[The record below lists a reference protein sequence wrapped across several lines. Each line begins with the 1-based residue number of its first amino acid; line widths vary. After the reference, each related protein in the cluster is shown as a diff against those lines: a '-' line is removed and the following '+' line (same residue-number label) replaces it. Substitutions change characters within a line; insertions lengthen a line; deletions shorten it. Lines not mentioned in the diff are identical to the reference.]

1 MDSLT
6 QITLGAAVGE
16 LVLGR
21 RIGNRAMVWGA
32 IAGTIPDLDVF
43 SRFWMT
49 EIEALAFH
57 RGVTHSL
64 LFAVTTPF
72 LFGWLTHRYYASG
85 FYRRTPLRRLW
96 AGLWLIA
103 GIVLVLALVWAGLKL
118 PPLSWFLVL
127 PLTALAG
134 WRWLARS
141 RTLGTTVP
149 DTVDAGYRD
158 WVLLFFWAILTHPL
172 LDAFTPYGTQLL
184 YPFSHER
191 VAFNAIS
198 VVDPIYTF
206 PFLGALILA
215 ARLPRRDPLRRRL
228 TRFGVIWSSAY
239 LLLCT
244 ANKLHVDRVFSRS
257 LAAEGIEA
265 QRLTTA
271 PTPFNNLLWQGVAET
286 EDRYYLGSYSLMDR
300 EARVRD
306 FRTIAKARDLPD
318 TLAEHPD
325 VGILKWFSKGYF
337 TVSAESPHR
346 YVFNDLRYGGIWA
359 PPGEQ
364 PAERF
369 IFRFELVDGP
379 SGLMIRQL
387 QPDRSE
393 MGQALGGLWRR
404 MLGHLPAPE

>member
-6 QITLGAAVGE
+6 QITLGAAMGE

-64 LFAVTTPF
+64 VFAVVTPF
-72 LFGWLTHRYYASG
+72 LFGWLTHRYYQSG
-85 FYRRTPLRRLW
+85 FYRKPPFRQAL
-96 AGLWLIA
+96 GSIWLIM
-103 GIVLVLALVWAGLKL
+103 GLLLVMALVWAGMKM
-118 PPLSWFLVL
+118 PPLGWVLIL
-127 PLTALAG
+127 PLAALAG
-134 WRWLARS
+134 WRSFSGS
-141 RTLGTTVP
+141 RVIATRDPEAVE
-149 DTVDAGYRD
+149 AGYRG
-158 WVLLFFWAILTHPL
+158 WVLLFFWAIFTHPL
-172 LDAFTPYGTQLL
+172 LDAFTPYGTQLF
-184 YPFSHER
+184 YPFSDHR
-191 VAFNAIS
+191 VAFNAIA

-215 ARLPRRDPLRRRL
+215 ARLPRHDARRLRL

-244 ANKLHVDRVFSRS
+244 LNKVHIDGVFARS
-257 LAAEGIEA
+257 LAAEGVVA

-286 EDRYYLGSYSLMDR
+286 PELFYLGSYSLLDP
-300 EARVRD
+300 EPRVRD
-306 FRTIAKARDLPD
+306 FREVPKRQALPP
-318 TLAEHPD
+318 TLSAHPD
-325 VGILKWFSKGYF
+325 VGVLRWFSNGYYI
-337 TVSAESPHR
+337 VEADGPDR
-346 YVFNDLRYGGIWA
+346 YLFNDLRYGGIWGL
-359 PPGEQ
+359 PGER
-364 PAERF
+364 PTERF
-369 IFRFELVDGP
+369 IFRFELAKGD
-379 SGLMIRQL
+379 SGLAIRQL

-393 MGQALGGLWRR
+393 MGQAFAGLWSRL
-404 MLGHLPAPE
+404 LGHLPRAE